1 MGAFLS
7 GVTAAG
13 EPHPRHNATVS
24 AVTEGYLSVTRQPA
38 DMVDASGHD
47 DDGPSTEGM
56 DAVEEQHRRADE
68 LKDSAGELKAAWE
81 DTIADMRA
89 IAEQWRE
96 EEGYEVTDVVAV
108 DAGPIGRDSNDEDGE
123 YGIEFV
129 IPDDDADAFVE
140 AFEAGEYGQYDVY
153 RGEVQADA
161 FIVEE
166 LVDHEV
172 ERVILLAGAYHL
184 RDTRMA
190 AWAAREEGE
199 TFTFVR
205 TLDGTRLGTFRHD
218 GYEKFFPRADDLP
231 EDPMDFE
238 LV

>member
-1 MGAFLS
+1 
-7 GVTAAG
+7 
-13 EPHPRHNATVS
+13 
-24 AVTEGYLSVTRQPA
+24 
-38 DMVDASGHD
+38 MVDTPGHVD
-47 DDGPSTEGM
+47 DESDVQTDATTESEEV
-56 DAVEEQHRRADE
+56 AEEQERRGEE
-68 LKDSAGELKAAWE
+68 LEAQAGQLKAAWE
-81 DTIADMRA
+81 DTIADMQA
-89 IAEQWRE
+89 IAEEWR
-96 EEGYEVTDVVAV
+96 EEGYEVTDIISV

-123 YGIEFV
+123 YGMEFV
-129 IPDDDADAFVE
+129 IPDDDADDFVE

-199 TFTFVR
+199 MFTFVR
-205 TLDGTRLGTFRHD
+205 TLDKTRLGTFRHD
-218 GYEKFFPRADDLP
+218 GYRKFFPRADDLP
-231 EDPMDFE
+231 EDPMEFE

>member
-1 MGAFLS
+1 MVEAPGHA
-7 GVTAAG
+7 
-13 EPHPRHNATVS
+13 EDDPDVS
-24 AVTEGYLSVTRQPA
+24 DDAVTETA
-38 DMVDASGHD
+38 A
-47 DDGPSTEGM
+47 
-56 DAVEEQHRRADE
+56 AVEEHERRAAE
-68 LKDSAGELKAAWE
+68 LKDTAGELKAAWE

-89 IAEQWRE
+89 IAEEWR
-96 EEGYEVTDVVAV
+96 EEGYEVTDIVAV

-123 YGIEFV
+123 YGMEFV
-129 IPDDDADAFVE
+129 IPDDDADEFVE

-184 RDTRMA
+184 RDTKMA

-205 TLDGTRLGTFRHD
+205 TLDKTRLGTFRHE

>member
-1 MGAFLS
+1 MVDAPGH
-7 GVTAAG
+7 VDD
-13 EPHPRHNATVS
+13 EPDVPND
-24 AVTEGYLSVTRQPA
+24 AVTESAEVA
-38 DMVDASGHD
+38 
-47 DDGPSTEGM
+47 
-56 DAVEEQHRRADE
+56 EEQERRAEE
-68 LKDSAGELKAAWE
+68 LEGSAGQLKAAWE

-89 IAEQWRE
+89 IAEEWR
-96 EEGYEVTDVVAV
+96 EEGYEVTDIISV

-123 YGIEFV
+123 YGMEFV

-140 AFEAGEYGQYDVY
+140 AFGAGEYGQYDVY
-153 RGEVQADA
+153 RGEVEADA

-166 LVDHEV
+166 LVDHDV

-199 TFTFVR
+199 MFTFVR
-205 TLDGTRLGTFRHD
+205 TLDKTRLGTFRHD
-218 GYEKFFPRADDLP
+218 GYRKFFPRADDLP
-231 EDPMDFE
+231 EDPMEFE